1 MMLNCIP
8 KGLFSPEISSS
19 PLKPLKARAKAG
31 GSGAAQFVC
40 AEASLSLPRI
50 PRSQCALSAA
60 RTNGGRKLSAAFS

>member
-19 PLKPLKARAKAG
+19 PLKLEARAKAG